1 VYAEPDQLLAK
12 QWVLGV
18 GRLRQ
23 GPQRARGGQV
33 VDLVEERFRRDRQ
46 ADRRKR
52 QKGERD
58 RGIVVPCAS
67 VQQNDC
73 VVLAHARSFA

>member
-1 VYAEPDQLLAK
+1 LFEYARWCA
-12 QWVLGV
+12 
-18 GRLRQ
+18 
-23 GPQRARGGQV
+23 AI
-33 VDLVEERFRRDRQ
+33 
-46 ADRRKR
+46 A
-52 QKGERD
+52 QKRD